1 MNNLGLPPIIQ
12 GGMGAAVSSWYLA
25 QTVAKQGQLGVV
37 SGTALETVVARR
49 LQNGDEGGHMREALS
64 HFPYPEV
71 AEEILAKFYRP
82 GGRNGEP
89 FRPMRR
95 LSIQAHKEH
104 DQLAVAAN
112 FVEVWLA
119 KQADTGKVGIN
130 FLEKLQTATPAA
142 LYGAMLA
149 GVDAIL
155 MGAGIPREI
164 PQLMT
169 DFSQGKPGHLSIDSD
184 RPSGVDAPIL
194 EFNPLE
200 SFGKAPELPRP
211 AFLAIVTAE
220 VLASYL
226 ARNEV
231 TRPDGFIVE
240 HYMAGGHNAP
250 PRRLQD
256 TETGYGPLDEP
267 NIAKIRDVGLPF
279 WMAGGR
285 ATPASAQEAIE
296 LGAEGVQVG
305 SLFALSNESGLL
317 PEYREQM
324 LDAARNGNLRVR
336 TDHLASPTGFP
347 FKVVEL
353 PGTVGEQSTY
363 EARPRLCDLGYLRSS
378 HIDDAGKVTYR
389 CAAEPDKPYLKK
401 GGEESELKGRI
412 CLCNGLVAAIG
423 LGQERPDGYKEA
435 PLLTLGSTTAD
446 VEGMLKEFP
455 NGWSAVDVIDRLLS
469 GINNAK
475 TPA

>member
-1 MNNLGLPPIIQ
+1 
-12 GGMGAAVSSWYLA
+12 
-25 QTVAKQGQLGVV
+25 
-37 SGTALETVVARR
+37 
-49 LQNGDEGGHMREALS
+49 
-64 HFPYPEV
+64 
-71 AEEILAKFYRP
+71 
-82 GGRNGEP
+82 
-89 FRPMRR
+89 
-95 LSIQAHKEH
+95 
-104 DQLAVAAN
+104 
-112 FVEVWLA
+112 
-119 KQADTGKVGIN
+119 
-130 FLEKLQTATPAA
+130 
-142 LYGAMLA
+142 
-149 GVDAIL
+149 
-155 MGAGIPREI
+155 
-164 PQLMT
+164 
-169 DFSQGKPGHLSIDSD
+169 
-184 RPSGVDAPIL
+184 
-194 EFNPLE
+194 
-200 SFGKAPELPRP
+200 
-211 AFLAIVTAE
+211 
-220 VLASYL
+220 
-226 ARNEV
+226 
-231 TRPDGFIVE
+231 
-240 HYMAGGHNAP
+240 MAGGHNAP